1 MRSLTIPALLVLTL
15 SGSAWR
21 PLVAQEQPPR
31 CEYSKRHPIPAGSTL
46 EDQFKCY
53 KDAGRKVSIPGTGLA
68 YGSANGAGCIVSIAP
83 DRVQVASCNSFTDR
97 AITIPFA
104 SIRFVFEEEM
114 KDYVTVDLRE

>member
-1 MRSLTIPALLVLTL
+1 MAFST
-15 SGSAWR
+15 GAWSR
-21 PLVAQEQPPR
+21 LVAQEQGAR
-31 CEYSKRHPIPAGSTL
+31 CEYTKRHPMPEGSTL

-53 KDAGRKVSIPGTGLA
+53 KEAGRRVSIPGTGLA
-68 YGSANGAGCIVSIAP
+68 YGSVNGAGCIVSIAA

-104 SIRFVFEEEM
+104 SIRFVFEEET

>member
-1 MRSLTIPALLVLTL
+1 MRSLTLPLLLTMTL
-15 SGSAWR
+15 SAGAWK
-21 PLVAQEQPPR
+21 PLVAQEQGPR
-31 CEYSKRHPIPAGSTL
+31 CEYTKRHPMPAGSTL

-53 KDAGRKVSIPGTGLA
+53 KDAGRKVSIPGTGLV
-68 YGSANGAGCIVSIAP
+68 YGGIHGAGCIVSIAA
-83 DRVQVASCNSFTDR
+83 DRVMVASCNSFTDR